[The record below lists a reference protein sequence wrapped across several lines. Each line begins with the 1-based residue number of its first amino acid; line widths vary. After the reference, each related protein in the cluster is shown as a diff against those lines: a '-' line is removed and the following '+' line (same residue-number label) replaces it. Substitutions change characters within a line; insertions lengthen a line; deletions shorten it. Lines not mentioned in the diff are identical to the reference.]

1 MRTRPPAPVEF
12 IGQACT
18 YCGRPVES
26 VRGLSLVCMPREVPL
41 VWRVYHS
48 GCVEE
53 ENEAVMSRLLG
64 GR

>member
-1 MRTRPPAPVEF
+1 MPRPPPAQGFV
-12 IGQACT
+12 GQACT
-18 YCGRPVES
+18 FCGQAVQS
-26 VRGLSLVCMPREVPL
+26 VRGLSLVCIPREVPM
-41 VWRVYHS
+41 VWRLYHS